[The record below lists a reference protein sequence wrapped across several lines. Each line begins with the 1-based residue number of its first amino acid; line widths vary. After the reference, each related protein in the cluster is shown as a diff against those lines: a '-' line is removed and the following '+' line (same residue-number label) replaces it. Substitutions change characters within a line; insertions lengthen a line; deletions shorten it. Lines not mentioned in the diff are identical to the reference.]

1 MTNTDQRIK
10 GNNMENTRD
19 RVLALLK
26 QVLPHIDFETSA
38 DLVDDG
44 ILDSLSIVTMISELS
59 MEFGIEFDMAEL
71 VPEDLNSLD
80 DITATVE
87 KLLAKKQ

>member
-1 MTNTDQRIK
+1 MTDTGKRIK
-10 GNNMENTRD
+10 EYDMENTRD

-71 VPEDLNSLD
+71 VPENFNSLD

-87 KLLAKKQ
+87 KLLAEKQ

>member
-1 MTNTDQRIK
+1 
-10 GNNMENTRD
+10 MENTRD

-44 ILDSLSIVTMISELS
+44 ILDSLSI
-59 MEFGIEFDMAEL
+59 
-71 VPEDLNSLD
+71 
-80 DITATVE
+80 TATVE
-87 KLLAKKQ
+87 KLLEKKQ

>member
-1 MTNTDQRIK
+1 MTDTDQRIK
-10 GNNMENTRD
+10 EKNMENTRD

>member
-1 MTNTDQRIK
+1 MTDTGKRIK
-10 GNNMENTRD
+10 EYDMENTRD

>member
-1 MTNTDQRIK
+1 MTDTGKRIK
-10 GNNMENTRD
+10 EYDMENTRD

-59 MEFGIEFDMAEL
+59 MEFGVEFDMAEL
-71 VPEDLNSLD
+71 VPENFNSLD

-87 KLLAKKQ
+87 KLLAEKQ